1 MVKAV
6 KCVCATDV
14 GLVRERNEDACF
26 AGAGCCAV
34 ADGLG
39 GHRAG
44 EVASQIAIQVVEQEL
59 SQRGL
64 DGFDMERCIKQA
76 NARVLDASR
85 HADAL
90 EGMGTTLTMA
100 VMGGDTLRVG
110 HVGDSRAYLLNAG
123 GIEQLTE
130 DHSVVGE
137 MLRSGLIT
145 VEEAAAHPSR
155 HAITRALGFFDDL
168 EVDVIALPVQP
179 GDVVVLCTDGL
190 HDLVTPE
197 EIYSALWGSADPSRA
212 CRDLVSLA
220 RSRGGYDNITI
231 AAGVVLESD
240 TPEGKRGS
248 EPEPEPRPGAGP
260 DAGFGGRQA
269 C

>member
-1 MVKAV
+1 M
-6 KCVCATDV
+6 CVCATDV

-26 AGAGCCAV
+26 VGAGCCAV

-44 EVASQIAIQVVEQEL
+44 EVASRIAMHAVEQEL
-59 SQRGL
+59 SRSGSAE
-64 DGFDMERCIKQA
+64 FDTARCIKQA
-76 NARVLDASR
+76 NAAVLDASR
-85 HADAL
+85 HANAL
-90 EGMGTTLTMA
+90 EGMGTTLTVA
-100 VMGGDTLRVG
+100 TISPGALKVG
-110 HVGDSRAYLLNAG
+110 HVGDSRAYLLTAS
-123 GIEQLTE
+123 GIEQLTD

-145 VEEAAAHPSR
+145 AEEAVAHPKR

-168 EVDVIALPVQP
+168 EVDVGEWPVQP

-190 HDLVTPE
+190 HDLVRPE
-197 EIYSALWGSADPSRA
+197 EIYAAFGRSPDPSHA

-220 RSRGGYDNITI
+220 RSRGGHDNITI
-231 AAGVVLESD
+231 AAGVVSESD
-240 TPEGKRGS
+240 V
-248 EPEPEPRPGAGP
+248 PGAGSGP
-260 DAGFGGRQA
+260 GPGGSES